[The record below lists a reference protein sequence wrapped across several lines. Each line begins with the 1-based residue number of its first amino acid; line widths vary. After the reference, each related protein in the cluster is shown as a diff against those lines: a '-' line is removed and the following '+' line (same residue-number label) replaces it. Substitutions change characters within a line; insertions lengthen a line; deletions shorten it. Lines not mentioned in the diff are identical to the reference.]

1 MLCHSLGTS
10 FRICSD
16 QPALPH
22 ECRSLTNVEDC
33 SVSSINVSVLFVCQW
48 LLTKI
53 APRFFFLGFMADPAT
68 IRAGPMGLYLGNRI
82 AVVSTKNY
90 YLF

>member
-1 MLCHSLGTS
+1 
-10 FRICSD
+10 
-16 QPALPH
+16 
-22 ECRSLTNVEDC
+22 
-33 SVSSINVSVLFVCQW
+33 
-48 LLTKI
+48 
-53 APRFFFLGFMADPAT
+53 MANPAT